1 MGKLRNVDF
10 LSSHNRMNY
19 EKADG
24 FLELLLIKQLHIT
37 PQLLTSWPKADYP
50 QGVWQGA
57 REAIGRSVQPLPT
70 PASPLDRQTNTD
82 ILPLPRHLRREP
94 RSLAFRMEP

>member
-1 MGKLRNVDF
+1 MCFDF

-24 FLELLLIKQLHIT
+24 FLELLLIKQFYIT

-50 QGVWQGA
+50 HGVWQGA
-57 REAIGRSVQPLPT
+57 REAIGRSAT
-70 PASPLDRQTNTD
+70 PSANSPFSADRHTNTD
-82 ILPLPRHLRREP
+82 ILLPAQGSEKR
-94 RSLAFRMEP
+94 A

>member
-1 MGKLRNVDF
+1 MCFDF

-19 EKADG
+19 EKAAG
-24 FLELLLIKQLHIT
+24 FLELLLINQFHIT

-57 REAIGRSVQPLPT
+57 REAIGRSVYPLLT
-70 PASPLDRQTNTD
+70 PPFPAGQTQKH
-82 ILPLPRHLRREP
+82 RHAAPAQGSEKG
-94 RSLAFRMEP
+94 A